1 MRPISYFLHS
11 CDQSLEVVQRI
22 SLQSEQANNKKEKY
36 CMSATQKPNRKQQIL
51 ECLAMMLQ
59 SNAGERI
66 TTAKLA
72 AEVGVSEAALYRH
85 FPSKARMYE
94 GLIEFIEESIFSR
107 VNLILTDHKEAL
119 IRCHHILHVMLV
131 FAERN
136 PGMCRI
142 LSGDALMG
150 ENERLRARVN
160 QFFEKLESQFKQV
173 LRERKL
179 REGKGFEVSEQAIAN
194 LLVSFAEGKISGY
207 VRSEFAKKPSE
218 DFNDQWL
225 FLMASK

>member
-1 MRPISYFLHS
+1 MSVSPKSAQKIS
-11 CDQSLEVVQRI
+11 
-22 SLQSEQANNKKEKY
+22 
-36 CMSATQKPNRKQQIL
+36 RKQQIL
-51 ECLAMMLQ
+51 ECLALMLQ
-59 SNAGERI
+59 SSPGERI

-85 FPSKARMYE
+85 FPSKARMFE
-94 GLIEFIEESIFSR
+94 GLIDFIEESIFSR
-107 VNLILTDHKEAL
+107 INLILTDHKETL
-119 IRCHHILHVMLV
+119 VRCHHVLHVLLV

-150 ENERLRARVN
+150 ENERLRIRVH
-160 QFFEKLESQFKQV
+160 QFFEKLESQFKQI

-179 REGKGFEVSEQAIAN
+179 REGKTFTINEQALAN
-194 LLVSFAEGKISGY
+194 ILVAFAEGKISQY
-207 VRSEFAKKPSE
+207 VRSGFDKKPSS
-218 DFNDQWL
+218 DFNDQWQ

>member
-1 MRPISYFLHS
+1 MP
-11 CDQSLEVVQRI
+11 VN
-22 SLQSEQANNKKEKY
+22 A
-36 CMSATQKPNRKQQIL
+36 KPNRKQQIL
-51 ECLAMMLQ
+51 ECLALMLQ
-59 SNAGERI
+59 NSGGQRI

-85 FPSKARMYE
+85 FPSKARMFE
-94 GLIEFIEESIFSR
+94 GLIEFIEESTFSR
-107 VNLILTDHKEAL
+107 INLILSDHKESL
-119 IRCHHILHVMLV
+119 VRCHHILHVLLI

-150 ENERLRARVN
+150 ENERLRTRVN

-179 REGKGFEVSEQAIAN
+179 REGKGFSISELALAN
-194 LLVSFAEGKISGY
+194 LLVSFAEGKISQF
-207 VRSEFAKKPSE
+207 VRSNFTKKPSE
-218 DFNDQWL
+218 HFNEQWQ
-225 FLMASK
+225 FLMASS

>member
-1 MRPISYFLHS
+1 
-11 CDQSLEVVQRI
+11 
-22 SLQSEQANNKKEKY
+22 
-36 CMSATQKPNRKQQIL
+36 MSATQKPNRKQQIL
-51 ECLAMMLQ
+51 ECLALMLE
-59 SNAGERI
+59 SNNGQRI

-85 FPSKARMYE
+85 FPSKARMFE

-107 VNLILTDHKEAL
+107 INLILSDHKESL
-119 IRCHHILHVMLV
+119 VRCHHILHVLLV

-150 ENERLRARVN
+150 ENERLRVRVN
-160 QFFEKLESQFKQV
+160 QFFEKLETQFKQV

-179 REGKGFEVSEQAIAN
+179 REGKGFPVSEQALAN
-194 LLVSFAEGKISGY
+194 LLSAYAEGKISQY
-207 VRSEFAKKPSE
+207 VRSGFEKKPST
-218 DFNDQWL
+218 DFNEQWQ
-225 FLMASK
+225 FFMANC

>member
-1 MRPISYFLHS
+1 
-11 CDQSLEVVQRI
+11 
-22 SLQSEQANNKKEKY
+22 
-36 CMSATQKPNRKQQIL
+36 MSANQKPNRKQQIL
-51 ECLAMMLQ
+51 ECLALMLEN
-59 SNAGERI
+59 SNGQRI

-85 FPSKARMYE
+85 FPSKARMFE

-107 VNLILTDHKEAL
+107 INLILSDHKESL
-119 IRCHHILHVMLV
+119 VRCHHILHVLLV

-150 ENERLRARVN
+150 ENERLRVRVN
-160 QFFEKLESQFKQV
+160 QFFEKLETQFKQV

-179 REGKGFEVSEQAIAN
+179 REGKGFPVSEQALAN
-194 LLVSFAEGKISGY
+194 LLSSYAEGKISQY
-207 VRSEFAKKPSE
+207 VRSSFEKKPSS
-218 DFNDQWL
+218 DFNEQWQ
-225 FLMASK
+225 FFMANS

>member
-1 MRPISYFLHS
+1 
-11 CDQSLEVVQRI
+11 
-22 SLQSEQANNKKEKY
+22 
-36 CMSATQKPNRKQQIL
+36 MSVSQKPNRKQQIL
-51 ECLAMMLQ
+51 ECLALMLQ
-59 SNAGERI
+59 SSPGQRI

-85 FPSKARMYE
+85 FPSKARMFE

-107 VNLILTDHKEAL
+107 INLILTDHKETL
-119 IRCHHILHVMLV
+119 VRCHHILHVLLV

-150 ENERLRARVN
+150 ENERLRTRVN

-179 REGKGFEVSEQAIAN
+179 REGKAFNVSEQALAN
-194 LLVSFAEGKISGY
+194 MLVSFAEGKISQY
-207 VRSEFAKKPSE
+207 VRSGFARKPSD
-218 DFNDQWL
+218 DFNEQWL
-225 FLMASK
+225 FLMADK

>member
-1 MRPISYFLHS
+1 MT
-11 CDQSLEVVQRI
+11 V
-22 SLQSEQANNKKEKY
+22 N
-36 CMSATQKPNRKQQIL
+36 QKPNRKQQIL
-51 ECLAMMLQ
+51 ECLAAMLQ
-59 SNAGERI
+59 SSPGQRI

-85 FPSKARMYE
+85 FPSKARMFE
-94 GLIEFIEESIFSR
+94 GLIEFIEESMFSR
-107 VNLILTDHKEAL
+107 VNLILADHKEAL
-119 IRCHHILHVMLV
+119 VRCHHILHVLLV

-150 ENERLRARVN
+150 ENERLRTRVN
-160 QFFEKLESQFKQV
+160 QFFEKIESQFKQV

-179 REGKGFEVSEQAIAN
+179 REGKGFEINELALAN
-194 LLVSFAEGKISGY
+194 ILVSYAEGKISQY
-207 VRSEFAKKPSE
+207 VRTEFTKKPSDSFSE
-218 DFNDQWL
+218 QWQ

>member
-1 MRPISYFLHS
+1 MP
-11 CDQSLEVVQRI
+11 
-22 SLQSEQANNKKEKY
+22 A
-36 CMSATQKPNRKQQIL
+36 AQKINRKQQIL
-51 ECLAMMLQ
+51 ECLAHMLQ
-59 SNAGERI
+59 TSAGQRI

-72 AEVGVSEAALYRH
+72 TAVGVSEAALYRH
-85 FPSKARMYE
+85 FPSKARMFE

-119 IRCHHILHVMLV
+119 VRCHHILHVLLI

-142 LSGDALMG
+142 LAGDALMG

-179 REGKGFEVSEQAIAN
+179 REGKGFTISEQALAN
-194 LLVSFAEGKISGY
+194 ILMAFAEGKINQY
-207 VRSEFAKKPSE
+207 VRSDFSKKPSS
-218 DFNDQWL
+218 DFNEQWQ
-225 FLMASK
+225 FLMADK